1 MASEPAGISQS
12 IRFGDDLELDVHS
25 YQLRRSGRLLKLERI
40 PLELLLLLVEQR
52 GQLVT
57 REQIIERVWGQD
69 VFLDTDN
76 SINAAIRKIRQ
87 VLKDDPEQ
95 PRFVQTVTGRGYRFI
110 APVGETVAPSVAQN
124 SASRQT
130 APMQDF
136 RGIEQDFRGIEVAGD
151 GEGPAMASS
160 QQPVHKKMLRRYLI
174 GSLVVLTTLGMAI
187 AYSRFRNRQSAVHS
201 SAIHSLSV
209 LPLRNLSGDPNQ
221 EYLADGMTEA
231 LIGRLANIHNL
242 RVISRT
248 SVMQFKD
255 THLSVPQIADALRVD
270 ALVEGSV
277 IRDGGRIRVTAQ
289 LIRGATDDHFWS
301 ETYDRD
307 VRDVLAVE
315 SEVAQSIATKV
326 EVTVTGKEHERLAA
340 VKSVSPEVYESY
352 LKGRFA
358 LQKSNSRAGTAESIG
373 YFEEAIKRDPTFA
386 PAYLGVANAYGDLST
401 VFIGASPENVRPKIM
416 KAVRTALEL
425 DPESADA
432 HVLLANLQQAQWHW
446 AEAEGE
452 YRRALELNPND
463 AMAHLGLAGWMIC
476 QGRAEEAIAGVK
488 RGRALDPIAVSGDAV
503 GWILFLS
510 RRYDEALPELQG
522 VPAVGPNKAVALW
535 HVGYVLIA
543 KNQPEEAIPFLEKAV
558 SISDGSAGVIG
569 VLVRA
574 YAKAGRRAD
583 AFRLLAELK
592 KRKQS
597 GYVPAGAFVNAYL
610 GLGENDLAFDWLEQG
625 YKEQSNI
632 LQYAK
637 VHPFFDPLRGDP
649 RFADLL
655 RRVGLAQ

>member
-1 MASEPAGISQS
+1 VASQPAGTPEP
-12 IRFGDDLELDVHS
+12 IRFGEDLELDALR

-40 PLELLLLLVEQR
+40 PMELLLLLVEQR

-57 REQIIERVWGQD
+57 REQIIERVWGKD

-87 VLKDDPEQ
+87 VLKDDPEH

-110 APVGETVAPSVAQN
+110 APVAHTVAPSASQN
-124 SASRQT
+124 SATRQAVPAQDLRGLEVLGDRV
-130 APMQDF
+130 AP
-136 RGIEQDFRGIEVAGD
+136 ELLS
-151 GEGPAMASS
+151 P
-160 QQPVHKKMLRRYLI
+160 QPLILKKKLRRYLI
-174 GSLVVLTTLGMAI
+174 ASLVLFATLSMAI
-187 AYSRFRNRQSAVHS
+187 AYSRFRHPP
-201 SAIHSLSV
+201 SAIHSLAV

-242 RVISRT
+242 RVVSRT
-248 SVMQFKD
+248 SAMQFKD

-301 ETYDRD
+301 ETYDRE
-307 VRDVLAVE
+307 VRDVLALE

-326 EVTVTGKEHERLAA
+326 EVTVTGKELERLTA
-340 VKSVSPEVYESY
+340 VRPVSPEVYESY
-352 LKGRFA
+352 LEGQFA
-358 LQKSNSRAGTAESIG
+358 LQKINSRAGAEESIG
-373 YFEEAIKRDPTFA
+373 YFEEAIRRDPKFA
-386 PAYLGVANAYGDLST
+386 PAYVGLANAYGELST
-401 VFIGASPENVRPKIM
+401 IFIGASPVNVRPKIM

-432 HVLLANLQQAQWHW
+432 HVLLAELYQAQWHW

-452 YRRALELNPND
+452 YRRALELNPSH
-463 AMAHLGLAGWMIC
+463 AMAHLGLAEWMVC
-476 QGRAEEAIAGVK
+476 QGRAEEAIAAIK
-488 RGRALDPIAVSGDAV
+488 RGRALDPVAVSGEAV

-510 RRYDEALPELQG
+510 RRYDEALPELQSVAG
-522 VPAVGPNKAVALW
+522 AGPNEAGALW
-535 HVGYVLIA
+535 HLGYVLIA
-543 KNQPEEAIPFLEKAV
+543 KNQPEDAIPVLEKAV
-558 SISDGSAGVIG
+558 SVSDGSPGVIA

-574 YAKAGRRAD
+574 YAHAGRRTD
-583 AFRLLAELK
+583 ALRLLAELK
-592 KRKQS
+592 KRKQA

-610 GLGENDLAFDWLEQG
+610 GLGENDLAFAWLEQASR
-625 YKEQSNI
+625 EQSNI
-632 LQYAK
+632 LQFAK
-637 VHPFFDPLRGDP
+637 VHPFFDPLREDP

>member
-1 MASEPAGISQS
+1 VASEPVGISEP
-12 IRFGDDLELDVHS
+12 IRFGDDLELDAHS
-25 YQLRRSGRLLKLERI
+25 YQLRRSGCLLKLERI
-40 PLELLLLLVEQR
+40 PMDLLLLLVEQR

-57 REQIIERVWGQD
+57 RGQIIERVWGKD

-110 APVGETVAPSVAQN
+110 APVAQTVTPSASPN
-124 SASRQT
+124 SAARQP
-130 APMQDF
+130 APVQDL
-136 RGIEQDFRGIEVAGD
+136 RGIEVPDDRVA
-151 GEGPAMASS
+151 PALFSP
-160 QQPVHKKMLRRYLI
+160 QPQVRKKTLRRYLI
-174 GSLVVLTTLGMAI
+174 SSLVLLATLSMAI
-187 AYSRFRNRQSAVHS
+187 AYSRFRHPP
-201 SAIHSLSV
+201 SAIHSLAV
-209 LPLRNLSGDPNQ
+209 LPLKNLSGDPNQ

-231 LIGRLANIHNL
+231 LVGRLANIRDL
-242 RVISRT
+242 RVVSRT

-255 THLSVPQIADALRVD
+255 THLSIPQIAGTLQVD

-277 IRDGGRIRVTAQ
+277 IRDGDRIRVTAQ

-301 ETYDRD
+301 ETYDREL
-307 VRDVLAVE
+307 RDVLALE
-315 SEVAQSIATKV
+315 SEVAQSIAAKV
-326 EVTVTGKEHERLAA
+326 EVTITGKEHERLAA
-340 VKSVSPEVYESY
+340 VRSVSPEVYESY

-358 LQKSNSRAGTAESIG
+358 LQKSNSRAGTEESIG
-373 YFEEAIKRDPTFA
+373 YFEEAIKKDSKFA
-386 PAYLGVANAYGDLST
+386 PAYVGLANAYGDLST
-401 VFIGASPENVRPKIM
+401 VFLGVPPENVRPKIR

-432 HVLLANLQQAQWHW
+432 HVLLANIQQAQWHW

-463 AMAHLGLAGWMIC
+463 AMAHLGLAGWMVC
-476 QGRAEEAIAGVK
+476 QGRAEEAIAGVE
-488 RGRALDPIAVSGDAV
+488 RGRALDPIAVSGNAV

-510 RRYDEALPELQG
+510 RRYDEALPELQS
-522 VPAVGPNKAVALW
+522 VPAAAPNNAAALW
-535 HVGYVLIA
+535 HLGYVLIA

-558 SISDGSAGVIG
+558 SITDGSAAVIG

-583 AFRLLAELK
+583 ALRLLAELK

-610 GLGENDLAFDWLEQG
+610 GLGENDLAFAWLEQA

>member
-1 MASEPAGISQS
+1 VASEPVGISEP
-12 IRFGDDLELDVHS
+12 IRFGDDLELDAYS
-25 YQLRRSGRLLKLERI
+25 YQLRRSGCLLKLERI
-40 PLELLLLLVEQR
+40 PMDLLLLLVEQR

-57 REQIIERVWGQD
+57 REQIIERVWGKD

-110 APVGETVAPSVAQN
+110 APVAQTVTPSASAN
-124 SASRQT
+124 SAARQP
-130 APMQDF
+130 APVQDL
-136 RGIEQDFRGIEVAGD
+136 RGIEVPDDRVA
-151 GEGPAMASS
+151 PALFSP
-160 QQPVHKKMLRRYLI
+160 QPQVRKKTLRRYLI
-174 GSLVVLTTLGMAI
+174 SSLVLLATLSMAI
-187 AYSRFRNRQSAVHS
+187 AYSRFRHPP
-201 SAIHSLSV
+201 SAIHSLAV
-209 LPLRNLSGDPNQ
+209 LPLKNLSGDPNQ

-231 LIGRLANIHNL
+231 LVGRLANIRDL

-255 THLSVPQIADALRVD
+255 THLSVPQIAGTLQVD
-270 ALVEGSV
+270 AIVEGSV
-277 IRDGGRIRVTAQ
+277 IRDGDRIRVTAQ

-301 ETYDRD
+301 ETYDREL
-307 VRDVLAVE
+307 RGVLALE
-315 SEVAQSIATKV
+315 SEV
-326 EVTVTGKEHERLAA
+326 EVTITGKEHERLAA
-340 VKSVSPEVYESY
+340 VRSVSPDVYESY

-358 LQKSNSRAGTAESIG
+358 LQKSNSRAGTEESIG
-373 YFEEAIKRDPTFA
+373 YFEEAIKRDSKFA
-386 PAYLGVANAYGDLST
+386 PAYVGLANAYGDLST
-401 VFIGASPENVRPKIM
+401 VFLGAPPENVRPKIM

-432 HVLLANLQQAQWHW
+432 HVLLANIQQAQWHW

-463 AMAHLGLAGWMIC
+463 AMAHLGLAGWMVC

-488 RGRALDPIAVSGDAV
+488 RGRALDPIAVSGNAV

-510 RRYDEALPELQG
+510 RRYDEALPELQS
-522 VPAVGPNKAVALW
+522 VPAGAPNNAAALW
-535 HVGYVLIA
+535 HLGYVLIA

-558 SISDGSAGVIG
+558 SITDGSAAVIG

-583 AFRLLAELK
+583 ALRLLAELK

-597 GYVPAGAFVNAYL
+597 GYVPTGAFVNAYL
-610 GLGENDLAFDWLEQG
+610 GLGENDLAFAWLEQA

-632 LQYAK
+632 LQYAN

>member
-1 MASEPAGISQS
+1 VASQPAGTPEP
-12 IRFGDDLELDVHS
+12 IRFGDDLELDAHS

-40 PLELLLLLVEQR
+40 PTELLLLLVEQR

-57 REQIIERVWGQD
+57 REQIIERVWGKD

-110 APVGETVAPSVAQN
+110 APVAQTVATSPSPN
-124 SASRQT
+124 SAARR
-130 APMQDF
+130 AARAQDL
-136 RGIEQDFRGIEVAGD
+136 RGIEIPGDRVAP
-151 GEGPAMASS
+151 ELHSP
-160 QQPVHKKMLRRYLI
+160 QPLIVKKRLRRYLMA
-174 GSLVVLTTLGMAI
+174 SLVLFAMLSVAI
-187 AYSRFRNRQSAVHS
+187 TYNRFRHPP
-201 SAIHSLSV
+201 SAIHSLAV

-255 THLSVPQIADALRVD
+255 THLSVPQIAEALRVD
-270 ALVEGSV
+270 AVVEGSV
-277 IRDGGRIRVTAQ
+277 IREGGRIRVTAQ

-301 ETYDRD
+301 ETYDREL
-307 VRDVLAVE
+307 RDVLALE
-315 SEVAQSIATKV
+315 SEVSQSIAAKI
-326 EVTVTGKEHERLAA
+326 EVTVTGKEQERLAA
-340 VKSVSPEVYESY
+340 VRSVSPEVYESY
-352 LKGRFA
+352 LKGQFA
-358 LQKSNSRAGTAESIG
+358 LQKSNGRAGTEESIG
-373 YFEEAIKRDPTFA
+373 YFEEAIKRDSKFA
-386 PAYLGVANAYGDLST
+386 PAYVGLANAYGELST
-401 VFIGASPENVRPKIM
+401 IFLGASPVDVRPKIM
-416 KAVRTALEL
+416 QAVRTALEL

-432 HVLLANLQQAQWHW
+432 YVLLANLHQAQWHW

-452 YRRALELNPND
+452 YRRALELNPSD
-463 AMAHLGLAGWMIC
+463 AMAHLGLAEWMVC
-476 QGRAEEAIAGVK
+476 QGHAEEAIAGIK
-488 RGRALDPIAVSGDAV
+488 RGRALDPVAVSGDAV

-510 RRYDEALPELQG
+510 RRYDEAVSEL
-522 VPAVGPNKAVALW
+522 AVRPNDASALW
-535 HVGYVLIA
+535 HLGYVLIA
-543 KNQPEEAIPFLEKAV
+543 KNQPEEAIPLLEKAV
-558 SISDGSAGVIG
+558 SISDGSAGVIA

-574 YAKAGRRAD
+574 YAHAGRRAD
-583 AFRLLAELK
+583 AVRLLEELK
-592 KRKQS
+592 KRRQA

-610 GLGENDLAFDWLEQG
+610 GLGENDLAFAWLEQA

-632 LQYAK
+632 LQFAR

>member
-1 MASEPAGISQS
+1 VASKPTGIPEP
-12 IRFGDDLELDVHS
+12 IRFGDDLELDGHS

-40 PLELLLLLVEQR
+40 PMDLLLLLVEQR

-57 REQIIERVWGQD
+57 REQIIERVWGKD

-87 VLKDDPEQ
+87 VLRDDPEH

-110 APVGETVAPSVAQN
+110 APVAQTVAPSP
-124 SASRQT
+124 SASSAVPQPAPLEEFHGLEVPRDQAGQT
-130 APMQDF
+130 LSSPQH
-136 RGIEQDFRGIEVAGD
+136 
-151 GEGPAMASS
+151 PALKNEKRLS
-160 QQPVHKKMLRRYLI
+160 RYLI
-174 GSLVVLTTLGMAI
+174 VSLVLLATLSMAI
-187 AYSRFRNRQSAVHS
+187 AYNRFRNRP
-201 SAIHSLSV
+201 SAIHSTGIHSLAV
-209 LPLRNLSGDPNQ
+209 LPLKNLSGDPNQ

-231 LIGRLANIHNL
+231 LVGRLANIRDL

-255 THLSVPQIADALRVD
+255 THLSVPQIASTLGVD
-270 ALVEGSV
+270 ALVEGSL
-277 IRDGGRIRVTAQ
+277 IRDGDRIRVTAQ

-301 ETYDRD
+301 ETYDREL
-307 VRDVLAVE
+307 RDVLALE

-358 LQKSNSRAGTAESIG
+358 LQKSNSRAGTEESIG
-373 YFEEAIKRDPTFA
+373 YFEEAIKRDPKFA
-386 PAYLGVANAYGDLST
+386 PAYLGLATAYGDLST
-401 VFIGASPENVRPKIM
+401 IFIGASPENVRPKIM

-432 HVLLANLQQAQWHW
+432 HVLLANLEQAEWHW

-452 YRRALELNPND
+452 YRRALELSPND
-463 AMAHLGLAGWMIC
+463 AMAHLGLAGWMVC

-488 RGRALDPIAVSGDAV
+488 RGRALDPIAVSGNAV

-510 RRYDEALPELQG
+510 RRYDEALPELQS
-522 VPAVGPNKAVALW
+522 VPAVGPSNAVALW

-543 KNQPEEAIPFLEKAV
+543 KNRAEEAIPFLERAAAL
-558 SISDGSAGVIG
+558 SNGSPGVIG

-574 YAKAGRRAD
+574 YAHAGRRAD
-583 AFRLLAELK
+583 ALRLLAELK
-592 KRKQS
+592 RRKQA

-610 GLGENDLAFDWLEQG
+610 GLGENDLAFAWLEQA

-637 VHPFFDPLRGDP
+637 VHPFFDPVRGDP
-649 RFADLL
+649 RFTDLL

>member
-1 MASEPAGISQS
+1 MASDPVGISEP
-12 IRFGDDLELDVHS
+12 IRFGDDLELDAHS

-40 PLELLLLLVEQR
+40 PMDLLLLLVEQR

-57 REQIIERVWGQD
+57 REQIIERVWGKD

-76 SINAAIRKIRQ
+76 SINAAIRKIRK
-87 VLKDDPEQ
+87 VLKDDPEH

-110 APVGETVAPSVAQN
+110 APVEQTVARFPSPN
-124 SASRQT
+124 SAARQP
-130 APMQDF
+130 APVQDL
-136 RGIEQDFRGIEVAGD
+136 RGMEVPGD
-151 GEGPAMASS
+151 RVAPALFSP
-160 QQPVHKKMLRRYLI
+160 QHLVRKKRLRRYLI
-174 GSLVVLTTLGMAI
+174 AFLVLLATLSVAI
-187 AYSRFRNRQSAVHS
+187 AYSRFRHQP
-201 SAIHSLSV
+201 SAIHSLAV
-209 LPLRNLSGDPNQ
+209 LPLKNLSGDPNQ

-248 SVMQFKD
+248 SVMQLKD
-255 THLSVPQIADALRVD
+255 TYLSVPQIAGTLGVD
-270 ALVEGSV
+270 VLVEGSL
-277 IRDGGRIRVTAQ
+277 IRDGNRIRVTAQ

-315 SEVAQSIATKV
+315 SEVAQSIATRV
-326 EVTVTGKEHERLAA
+326 EVTVTGKEYERLAA
-340 VKSVSPEVYESY
+340 VKSVLPEVYESY
-352 LKGRFA
+352 LKGRFT
-358 LQKSNSRAGTAESIG
+358 LQKSNSRAGTEESIG

-386 PAYLGVANAYGDLST
+386 PAYLGLANAYGDLT
-401 VFIGASPENVRPKIM
+401 TIFIGASPENVRPKIM

-425 DPESADA
+425 DPDSADA

-446 AEAEGE
+446 AAAEGE

-463 AMAHLGLAGWMIC
+463 AMAHLGLAGWMVC

-488 RGRALDPIAVSGDAV
+488 RGRALDPIAVSGNAV

-510 RRYDEALPELQG
+510 RRYDEALPELQS
-522 VPAVGPNKAVALW
+522 VPAVGPNNAVALW

-543 KNQPEEAIPFLEKAV
+543 KNQPEEAIPILEKAV
-558 SISDGSAGVIG
+558 SVSDGSPGVIG

-574 YAKAGRRAD
+574 YAHAGRRTD
-583 AFRLLAELK
+583 ALRLLAELK
-592 KRKQS
+592 MRKQA

-610 GLGENDLAFDWLEQG
+610 GLGENDLAFAWLEQA

-655 RRVGLAQ
+655 RRIGLAQ

>member
-1 MASEPAGISQS
+1 MASEPAGISEP
-12 IRFGDDLELDVHS
+12 IRFGDDLELDAHS

-40 PLELLLLLVEQR
+40 PMDLLLLLVEQR

-57 REQIIERVWGQD
+57 REQIIERVWGKD

-76 SINAAIRKIRQ
+76 GINAAIRKIRQ

-110 APVGETVAPSVAQN
+110 APVAQTVSPPPSPNPGARQPAPV
-124 SASRQT
+124 
-130 APMQDF
+130 QDF
-136 RGIEQDFRGIEVAGD
+136 RGIEDPGDRVAPELFSPQDLVR
-151 GEGPAMASS
+151 
-160 QQPVHKKMLRRYLI
+160 KKTLHRYLI
-174 GSLVVLTTLGMAI
+174 ASLVLLATLSMAI
-187 AYSRFRNRQSAVHS
+187 AYSRFRHPPP
-201 SAIHSLSV
+201 AIHSLAV
-209 LPLRNLSGDPNQ
+209 LPLRNLSGDPHQ

-255 THLSVPQIADALRVD
+255 TNLSVPQIAGTLRVD

-301 ETYDRD
+301 ETYDREL
-307 VRDVLAVE
+307 RDVLALE
-315 SEVAQSIATKV
+315 SEVAQSIAAKV
-326 EVTVTGKEHERLAA
+326 EVSISGKERGRLAA
-340 VKSVSPEVYESY
+340 VQSVSPEVYESY
-352 LKGRFA
+352 LKGQFA
-358 LQKSNSRAGTAESIG
+358 LDKSNSRAGTEESIG
-373 YFEEAIKRDPTFA
+373 YFEEAIKRDATFA
-386 PAYLGVANAYGDLST
+386 PAYLGLATAYTDLGT
-401 VFIGASPENVRPKIM
+401 VFIGDPSENVRPKIM

-432 HVLLANLQQAQWHW
+432 HVLLADMQQTQWRW
-446 AEAEGE
+446 AEAEAE
-452 YRRALELNPND
+452 YRRALELNPSD
-463 AMAHLGLAGWMIC
+463 ARAHLGLAEWLVC
-476 QGRAEEAIAGVK
+476 QGRAEEALASAK
-488 RGRALDPIAVSGDAV
+488 RGRALDPIAVSGNTV

-510 RRYDEALPELQG
+510 RRYDEALPELRSAL
-522 VPAVGPNKAVALW
+522 AVRSNDAGTLW
-535 HVGYVLIA
+535 GLGFVLIA
-543 KNQPEEAIPFLEKAV
+543 NHQPEEAIPVLEKAV
-558 SISDGSAGVIG
+558 SLSDGSPGVIG

-574 YAKAGRRAD
+574 YAQAGRRTD
-583 AFRLLAELK
+583 ALRLLAELK
-592 KRKQS
+592 RRKQA
-597 GYVPAGAFVNAYL
+597 GYLPAGAFVNAYL
-610 GLGENDLAFDWLEQG
+610 GLGENDLAFAWLEQA
-625 YKEQSNI
+625 YREQSNI

>member
-1 MASEPAGISQS
+1 VASEPAGISEP
-12 IRFGDDLELDVHS
+12 IRFGDDFELDAHS

-40 PLELLLLLVEQR
+40 PTDLLLLLVEQR

-57 REQIIERVWGQD
+57 REQIIERVWGKD

-87 VLKDDPEQ
+87 VLKDDPEH

-110 APVGETVAPSVAQN
+110 APVALTVAPSPSAN
-124 SASRQT
+124 SAIPQPT
-130 APMQDF
+130 PAHDF
-136 RGIEQDFRGIEVAGD
+136 RSLEVPGVPAGPELSSTQHRGPEN
-151 GEGPAMASS
+151 
-160 QQPVHKKMLRRYLI
+160 KKKLRRYQI
-174 GSLVVLTTLGMAI
+174 ASLVLLATLGLAI
-187 AYSRFRNRQSAVHS
+187 AYSRLRNRPSVIHS
-201 SAIHSLSV
+201 TGIHSLAV
-209 LPLRNLSGDPNQ
+209 LPLKNLSGDPTQ

-231 LIGRLANIHNL
+231 LVGRLANIHNL

-255 THLSVPQIADALRVD
+255 THLSVPQIAGTLGVD

-277 IRDGGRIRVTAQ
+277 IRDGDRIRVTAQ

-307 VRDVLAVE
+307 LRDVLALE

-326 EVTVTGKEHERLAA
+326 EVTVTGEEHERLAA

-358 LQKSNSRAGTAESIG
+358 AQKSNSRAGTEESIG

-386 PAYLGVANAYGDLST
+386 PAYLGLATAYGDLST
-401 VFIGASPENVRPKIM
+401 IFIGASPENVRPKIM

-452 YRRALELNPND
+452 YRRALELSPND
-463 AMAHLGLAGWMIC
+463 AMAHLGLGGWMVC

-488 RGRALDPIAVSGDAV
+488 RGRALDPIAVSGNAV

-510 RRYDEALPELQG
+510 RRYDEALPELQS
-522 VPAVGPNKAVALW
+522 VSAVDPNYAVALW
-535 HVGYVLIA
+535 HLGYVLIA
-543 KNQPEEAIPFLEKAV
+543 KNQPEEAIPFLEKAAAL
-558 SISDGSAGVIG
+558 SNGSPGVIG

-574 YAKAGRRAD
+574 YAHAGRRTD
-583 AFRLLAELK
+583 ALRLLAELK
-592 KRKQS
+592 KRKQA

-610 GLGENDLAFDWLEQG
+610 GLGENDLALVWLEQA
-625 YKEQSNI
+625 YREQSNI

-649 RFADLL
+649 RFADLQC
-655 RRVGLAQ
+655 RVGLAQ